1 MPKTKTKLPKDL
13 PAWANEPLKFT
24 LNPDKALRRAAF
36 AKLPKIS
43 QEEQNPAASPVPF
56 PLFLLAFR

>member
-13 PAWANEPLKFT
+13 PAWANEPLKFS

-36 AKLPKIS
+36 AKLPKDL
-43 QEEQNPAASPVPF
+43 PG
-56 PLFLLAFR
+56 RTKTRR